1 MKFFFKSMNYPT
13 LTLDELQN
21 LVKLAG
27 GKIVENREDAEI
39 VIENGSEK
47 FDPMETDNT
56 NSQGGPTIINHKWV
70 NFEWKLNFSN
80 ENE

>member
-39 VIENGSEK
+39 VIENGNEK
-47 FDPMETDNT
+47 HDPMETEMSS
-56 NSQGGPTIINHKWV
+56 SQGPTIINHKWV
-70 NFEWKLNFSN
+70 RIFKGK
-80 ENE
+80 